1 MLRNRLFK
9 TPHQT
14 GFQWRLGAP
23 ATGITIRNQPIR
35 SYSGLRGNFLI
46 DKRLSPVKFNKY
58 SPSDIVFY
66 NIGSSRLY
74 STETPT
80 PSKVKEAPKQV
91 AAEETKP
98 TTVVKKPSIWQRV
111 KGGVL
116 HFWDGTKL
124 LGVEIKISS
133 KLVYKMAVGY
143 ELTRRESRQLTRT
156 LKDIGR
162 LVPFS
167 VFVVVPFAELLL
179 PIAVKLF
186 PNLLPST
193 FEDAKDKEA
202 KKAQLRKTRNEVSNM
217 LRSTLKSGKFTFS
230 NETRESKEFRDF
242 FQKVRTSG
250 QSPSREELIEVCKYF
265 KDDITL
271 DNLSRAQLVA
281 MCRYMN
287 LNAFGTDP
295 LLRYNIRHRMR
306 QIRRDDRAIYI
317 EGINSLS
324 IPELFNA
331 CNSRGIRTQGLS
343 PAKLKEEL
351 SVWLDMR
358 IKHGIPSV
366 ILMLSNAFSYG
377 YNEGTYDSRWD
388 ALQDTLASIPDELYH
403 ETVVD
408 MPTKQVSNKER
419 LEILREQEELIEEEA
434 EHVAEHPDLAKKQ
447 TEENKA
453 TSKPAVSAKS
463 PESNITK
470 NERK

>member
-1 MLRNRLFK
+1 MLKNRVLTRPLIKGSQLTNVPKCASFIQ
-9 TPHQT
+9 PM
-14 GFQWRLGAP
+14 
-23 ATGITIRNQPIR
+23 IPIR
-35 SYSGLRGNFLI
+35 AYGHLPFRPISRSAVSFSDSRLNRAYFGMKYGFPMRYSSNAPKESSEKDVADPSTFEQQ
-46 DKRLSPVKFNKY
+46 KPTAPVKKA
-58 SPSDIVFY
+58 SM
-66 NIGSSRLY
+66 
-74 STETPT
+74 
-80 PSKVKEAPKQV
+80 
-91 AAEETKP
+91 
-98 TTVVKKPSIWQRV
+98 WQRL

-124 LGVEIKISS
+124 LGVEFKISS

-167 VFVVVPFAELLL
+167 MFVLVPFAELLL
-179 PIAVKLF
+179 PVAVKLF

-193 FEDAKDKEA
+193 FEDPKDKQA
-202 KKAQLRKTRNEVSNM
+202 KKEKLRKVRSDVSEV
-217 LRSTLKSGKFTFS
+217 LRGTIKSGKFTFS
-230 NETRESKEFRDF
+230 DETRKSKEFRNF
-242 FQKVRTSG
+242 FLKVRTSG
-250 QSPSREELIEVCKYF
+250 QSPSREELINVCQYF

-271 DNLSRAQLVA
+271 DNLSRAQLIA
-281 MCRYMN
+281 LCRYMN

-295 LLRYNIRHRMR
+295 LLRYNIRSRMR

-324 IPELFNA
+324 VPELFNA
-331 CNSRGIRTQGLS
+331 CNSRGIRSQGLS
-343 PAKLKEEL
+343 PAKLRDEL

-377 YNEGTYDSRWD
+377 YHEGTYESRWD

-408 MPTKQVSNKER
+408 MPSEEVSNKQR

-434 EHVAEHPDLAKKQ
+434 ENPDIA
-447 TEENKA
+447 NKE
-453 TSKPAVSAKS
+453 KDSAKAEPTNS
-463 PESNITK
+463 AQPKDNK
-470 NERK
+470 KV

>member
-1 MLRNRLFK
+1 MLKNQVLTRPLIKGSQLRNVPRC
-9 TPHQT
+9 
-14 GFQWRLGAP
+14 AP
-23 ATGITIRNQPIR
+23 FIQQMIPIR
-35 SYSGLRGNFLI
+35 TYGYLPVRSTSKTTLSLSDSKLKSAYFGMKYGFPMRYSSQTPQESQKQ
-46 DKRLSPVKFNKY
+46 DVAESPKPEQKPVAPVKK
-58 SPSDIVFY
+58 
-66 NIGSSRLY
+66 
-74 STETPT
+74 
-80 PSKVKEAPKQV
+80 A
-91 AAEETKP
+91 
-98 TTVVKKPSIWQRV
+98 SIWQRL

-116 HFWDGTKL
+116 HFWDGTRL

-143 ELTRRESRQLTRT
+143 EMTRRESRQLTRT

-167 VFVVVPFAELLL
+167 MFVIVPFAELLL

-193 FEDAKDKEA
+193 FEDPKDKQA
-202 KKAQLRKTRNEVSNM
+202 KKEKLRKVRSDVSGV
-217 LRSTLKSGKFTFS
+217 LRDTIKSGKFTFS
-230 NETRESKEFRDF
+230 DETSKSKEFRDF
-242 FQKVRTSG
+242 FLKVRTSG
-250 QSPSREELIEVCKYF
+250 QSPSRQELINVCQYF

-271 DNLSRAQLVA
+271 DNLSRAQLIA
-281 MCRYMN
+281 LCRYMN

-295 LLRYNIRHRMR
+295 LLRYNIRSRMR

-324 IPELFNA
+324 VPELFNA
-331 CNSRGIRTQGLS
+331 CNSRGIRSQGLS
-343 PAKLKEEL
+343 PAKLKDEM
-351 SVWLDMR
+351 SVWLEMR

-377 YNEGTYDSRWD
+377 YHEGTYESRWD

-408 MPTKQVSNKER
+408 MPSEEISNKQR

-434 EHVAEHPDLAKKQ
+434 ENPDVA
-447 TEENKA
+447 NKVKDTA
-453 TSKPAVSAKS
+453 SGPSMSAK
-463 PESNITK
+463 PKDNK
-470 NERK
+470 KV

>member
-1 MLRNRLFK
+1 MLKNQVLMRPLIRGSQLRNVPRC
-9 TPHQT
+9 TPFLQHM
-14 GFQWRLGAP
+14 
-23 ATGITIRNQPIR
+23 IPIR
-35 SYSGLRGNFLI
+35 TYGHVPVRSVN
-46 DKRLSPVKFNKY
+46 KRTSSLSSPMLKSAYFGMKY
-58 SPSDIVFY
+58 GFPM
-66 NIGSSRLY
+66 RY
-74 STETPT
+74 STQ
-80 PSKVKEAPKQV
+80 APGESQKRS
-91 AAEETKP
+91 AAEPPKP
-98 TTVVKKPSIWQRV
+98 EQKPVTPAKKPSMWQRL

-143 ELTRRESRQLTRT
+143 EMTRRESRQLTRT

-167 VFVVVPFAELLL
+167 MFVIVPFAELLL

-193 FEDAKDKEA
+193 FEDPKDKQA
-202 KKAQLRKTRNEVSNM
+202 KKEKLRKVRSDVSGV
-217 LRSTLKSGKFTFS
+217 LRDTIKSGKFTFS
-230 NETRESKEFRDF
+230 DETSKSKEFRDF
-242 FQKVRTSG
+242 FLKVRTSG
-250 QSPSREELIEVCKYF
+250 QSPSREELINVCQYF

-271 DNLSRAQLVA
+271 DNLSRAQLIA
-281 MCRYMN
+281 LCRYMN

-295 LLRYNIRHRMR
+295 LLRYNIRSRMR

-324 IPELFNA
+324 VPELFNA
-331 CNSRGIRTQGLS
+331 CNSRGIRSQGLS
-343 PAKLKEEL
+343 PAKLKDEM
-351 SVWLDMR
+351 SVWLEMR

-377 YNEGTYDSRWD
+377 YHEGTYESRWD

-408 MPTKQVSNKER
+408 MPSEEISNKQR

-434 EHVAEHPDLAKKQ
+434 ENPDVANKIKDAGGGSSAPAKPKD
-447 TEENKA
+447 
-453 TSKPAVSAKS
+453 SKK
-463 PESNITK
+463 E
-470 NERK
+470 